1 MAPVGGAALG
11 IGRIYA
17 VLIAAGHRRAEL
29 AGYTRRQLR
38 LFFEQ
43 AEKLRREHRADR
55 VRDVNAA
62 MAGGED
68 ATRYLL
74 DLIGDDV

>member
-1 MAPVGGAALG
+1 MAPVGGAAIG
-11 IGRIYA
+11 IGRIHA

-29 AGYTRRQLR
+29 AGYTRRQIR
-38 LFFEQ
+38 LFFEE
-43 AEKLRREHRADR
+43 AERIRRNHRADL

-74 DLIGDDV
+74 DLIGDE